1 MKIIFSSHK
10 NAENREVIENLLLRY
25 ASSKLV
31 NIYSRDCLFKINKEK
46 KYDLLVSDRTEF
58 IFPHNALKNIEISF
72 NTHPSMLPIHKGSQP
87 IFWATLFN
95 DPLGISIHQIN
106 EKIDQGDIL
115 YQKHIDYHEDD
126 SFSILHRTCR
136 KEILFGIEQVLASLK
151 KTGSVRRFPANDSL
165 LKKHPT
171 NFHHMKIDCINLMQ
185 KLQLGWDTPVGVARQ
200 ILKSDIERYKRSKN
214 LK

>member
-25 ASSKLV
+25 ASSRLV

-58 IFPHNALKNIEISF
+58 IFPHNALKNIGISF

-115 YQKHIDYHEDD
+115 YQKHIDYHEHD
-126 SFSILHRTCR
+126 SFRILHRSCR
-136 KEILFGIEQVLASLK
+136 KEILFGIEQVLAWFK
-151 KTGSVRRFPANDSL
+151 KTGSVSIFPTNDSL
-165 LKKHPT
+165 LKKHPP

-185 KLQLGWDTPVGVARQ
+185 KLQL
-200 ILKSDIERYKRSKN
+200 
-214 LK
+214 